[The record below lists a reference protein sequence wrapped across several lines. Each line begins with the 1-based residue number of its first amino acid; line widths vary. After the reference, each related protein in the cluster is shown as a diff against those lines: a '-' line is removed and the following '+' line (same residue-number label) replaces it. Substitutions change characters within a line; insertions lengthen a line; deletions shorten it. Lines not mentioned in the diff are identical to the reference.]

1 MIAKEGWP
9 FVIPFLV
16 CAFLFYALDVL
27 ALFVLFV
34 LIALSFCF
42 FFRDPKR
49 KTPEGE
55 GLICSPADGK
65 IVKIQSVDSSPL
77 FQGSATVVGI
87 FLSLFEVHITRA
99 PYSGVVKDVDFK
111 TGKFFPAYKDR
122 ASRENASNSIF
133 ISGDTI
139 SLLVRQIVGVA
150 ARRIKCFVKKDE
162 KITRGQKIGLMYF
175 GSRVEVF
182 LPLEVKLRISLN
194 QKVKAGLS
202 IIGEIQ
208 E

>member
-9 FVIPFLV
+9 FIIPFLV
-16 CAFLFYALDVL
+16 CAILFYALGVL
-27 ALFVLFV
+27 ALFVLFM

-49 KTPEGE
+49 KTPKGE
-55 GLICSPADGK
+55 GLVCSPADGK
-65 IVKIQSVDSSPL
+65 IVKIQSIDFSPL
-77 FQGSATVVGI
+77 FPSASTVVSI
-87 FLSLFEVHITRA
+87 FLSLFDVHITRA

-111 TGKFFPAYKDR
+111 TGKFFSAYKDR

-133 ISGDTI
+133 IGGETI

-182 LPLEVKLRISLN
+182 LPREVKLRIGLN
-194 QKVKAGLS
+194 QKVKAGLTV
-202 IIGEIQ
+202 IGEIQ